1 MPVYLLQGD
10 GKSGPQSAIF
20 DRLRP
25 IFPDLVAK
33 APLDAILKAAASGE
47 RGDPAIVLVVV
58 PSGDRDYFE
67 RLVELAR
74 QYSRGLF
81 FILIGDEISASD
93 YKRLVRSGG
102 ADWASI
108 NADPSEVAEIVARV
122 KLQADSTSTAARPAG
137 SRPVTISFVP
147 SAGGVGNATLVI
159 ETAASVRSNKA
170 NQHRK
175 ICIVDLDFQSS
186 HVCDYLDSESRLHIA
201 EFSSAPERL
210 DEHLFESFRTRH
222 SSGIDIFAAPRS
234 KFYSETLN
242 IHALDALFSMI
253 AKRYDLVFVDYPL
266 TWFSWTAPIIA
277 ASDVAVITGVNTI
290 PCLRQ
295 ISETLA
301 FVRSSGSAAL
311 QIGIVINRCEHTLLG
326 SIVRRKDA
334 EMVLR
339 DERIFFI
346 ANRPEAIESVNIG
359 VPMVLAAS
367 SGKLRRDFAPLA
379 EFCSEPKTS
388 HFLGT

>member
-1 MPVYLLQGD
+1 MPVYLLQGE
-10 GKSGPQSAIF
+10 GKSGPQTAIF
-20 DRLRP
+20 DQLRP
-25 IFPDLVAK
+25 ILPDLVVK
-33 APLDAILKAAASGE
+33 TSLDAILKDGTSGE
-47 RGDPAIVLVVV
+47 PDDPAIVLVVV
-58 PSGDRDYFE
+58 PSGDRNYFE
-67 RLVELAR
+67 RLVQLAG
-74 QYSRGLF
+74 QYSRSLF

-108 NADPSEVAEIVARV
+108 NADPSEIAEIVGRV
-122 KLQADSTSTAARPAG
+122 KLRADSIAAQSTG
-137 SRPVTISFVP
+137 DRPVTISFVP
-147 SAGGVGNATLVI
+147 SAGGVGNTTLVI
-159 ETAASVRSNKA
+159 ETAVLIHSNKA
-170 NQHRK
+170 YQHRK
-175 ICIVDLDFQSS
+175 ICIVDLDFQNS
-186 HVCDYLDSESRLHIA
+186 HVCDYLDSEPRLHIA

-210 DEHLFESFRTRH
+210 DDQLFESFRTRH

-234 KFYSETLN
+234 KFYSDTLN
-242 IHALDALFSMI
+242 IDALDALFGMI
-253 AKRYDLVFVDYPL
+253 AKRYDLVFVDCPL

-277 ASDVAVITGVNTI
+277 ASDGAVITGINTI

-301 FVRSSGSAAL
+301 LVRSSGSAAL
-311 QIGIVINRCEHTLLG
+311 QIGIVINKCERTLLG

-339 DERIFFI
+339 DERLFLI

-359 VPMVLAAS
+359 VPMALAAS

-379 EFCSEPKTS
+379 EFCSGLKTS
-388 HFLGT
+388 HSLGI